1 MTNSPQP
8 IGTSQPPGG
17 KTWTV
22 GTLTYTRHQLLN
34 VFFWLLWGD
43 FCLTLMDGFVTGPVL
58 NLQLDAAGLSK
69 STIGFLNGTVM
80 AVMSALLVSVIG
92 TASDRH
98 RGRLGRRL
106 PFLLWSTP
114 PLAFC
119 LLLVGFSPR
128 LAIWLG
134 ESSPAAAAFFGK
146 LASIIPGAG
155 GLPPATHTFLAILTF
170 SLVVY
175 KLFDLF
181 PQSVYYYLWADVIPA
196 KLMGTF
202 ACMFRIVASIGM
214 FLFNRYLLG
223 WAATHPEA
231 LYIGAAGLYLL
242 SFIAMSFLVKEGQY
256 APAPARPPK
265 RRWLTSVRMYAAE
278 CYTSAFYWK
287 LFITNAC
294 FIIAV
299 KSFMSFAPIFGTKGM
314 NLSQQ
319 RYGELISIKDLVT
332 IIPFLLLGPLADRYH
347 PLRAGLVAYFLVLA
361 CGLTSF
367 FMIRNEFTFAVWMT
381 ATFTAIAV
389 FQAATGAIMPRL
401 LPRERYGQF
410 NSANSVVWQLGWATA
425 AWMCGKFLD
434 AMGDMRYLFLWFAA
448 FCFVGFISMIWLYF
462 DWKRLGG
469 DEHYVPPEPAA
480 A

>member
-1 MTNSPQP
+1 MNPNPSN
-8 IGTSQPPGG
+8 TSADATPPS
-17 KTWTV
+17 KWSV
-22 GTLTYTRHQLLN
+22 GTIHYTRGRLLN

-43 FCLTLMDGFVTGPVL
+43 FCLTLMDNFVIGQVL
-58 NLQLDAAGLSK
+58 NLQLDAAGVSK

-80 AVMSALLVSVIG
+80 AVLSAMLVSVIG

-98 RGRLGRRL
+98 RGRLGRRM

-114 PLAFC
+114 PLAVC

-128 LAIWLG
+128 LAAWLG
-134 ESSPAAAAFFGK
+134 ESHPSLAQV
-146 LASIIPGAG
+146 LASLASTIPGAG
-155 GLPPATHTFLAILTF
+155 GLPPATHTFLAVLTC
-170 SLVVY
+170 SLVLY

-196 KLMGTF
+196 RLMGTF
-202 ACMFRIVASIGM
+202 ACMFRIVAAVGM
-214 FLFNRYLLG
+214 FVFNRFLLG

-231 LYIGAAGLYLL
+231 LYIGAGGLYLL
-242 SFIAMSFLVKEGQY
+242 SFVAMSLLVKEGEY
-256 APAPARPPK
+256 APPPPRPPS
-265 RRWLTSVRMYAAE
+265 RRWTASIALYCRECFTSG
-278 CYTSAFYWK
+278 FYWK

-299 KSFMSFAPIFGTKGM
+299 KSFISFAPIFGTKGM
-314 NLSQQ
+314 NLTPQ
-319 RYGELISIKDLVT
+319 RFGELISIKDLVT
-332 IIPFLLLGPLADRYH
+332 IVPFLILGPLADRYH

-361 CGLTSF
+361 SGIASFFLIKGETSF
-367 FMIRNEFTFAVWMT
+367 AIWMT

-425 AWMCGKFLD
+425 AWLCGAFLD
-434 AMGDMRYLFLWFAA
+434 WSGDMRYLFVWFSA
-448 FCFVGFISMIWLYF
+448 FSLVGFITMVWLYF

-469 DEHYVPPEPAA
+469 DESYMPPTPD
-480 A
+480 